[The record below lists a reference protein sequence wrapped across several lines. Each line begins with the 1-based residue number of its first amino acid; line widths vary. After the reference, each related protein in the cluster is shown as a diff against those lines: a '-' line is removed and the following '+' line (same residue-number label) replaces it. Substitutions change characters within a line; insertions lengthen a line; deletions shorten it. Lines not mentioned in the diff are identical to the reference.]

1 MRGKAASIVFTALV
15 AINVVGMLGLAWAI
29 AYMLYWDGVMVFELS
44 LCAGLIAV
52 LAAIVAGAWALR
64 RRGWIVA
71 AFVLLAVGA
80 PPTLAVGGLFIYLEY
95 NPIVWR

>member
-1 MRGKAASIVFTALV
+1 MRGRAAEIIFTVLV
-15 AINVVGMLGLAWAI
+15 AINLAGALALAWVV
-29 AYMLYWDGVMVFELS
+29 AYMLYWDRVMAFELT

-52 LAAIVAGAWALR
+52 LAAISAGAFALR

-80 PPTLAVGGLFIYLEY
+80 LPTAAVGGLFLYLEY
-95 NPIVWR
+95 NPIMWQ